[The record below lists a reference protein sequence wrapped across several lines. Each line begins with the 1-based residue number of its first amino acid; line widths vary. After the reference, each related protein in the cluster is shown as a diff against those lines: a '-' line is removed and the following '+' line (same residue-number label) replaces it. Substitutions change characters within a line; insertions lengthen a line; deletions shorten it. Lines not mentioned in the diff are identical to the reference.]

1 MVDVVEKINELV
13 ADVKSLKT
21 LDIESGETI
30 EQVEIAIGSFGIRT
44 GSWNVYSV
52 DIGSSTTQPR
62 QQNRNPYAVVGA
74 FIDIDELQIKGDIP
88 ALLRETAYQKW

>member
-52 DIGSSTTQPR
+52 DIGSSFVLGHPINGLLGSPQGPPQP
-62 QQNRNPYAVVGA
+62 VLGSLTMGA
-74 FIDIDELQIKGDIP
+74 KVLIASGVQG
-88 ALLRETAYQKW
+88 T